1 MRDKKDRRPDVTGCR
16 LFITSRDADEA
27 SRHTIARL
35 IRKHWS
41 VENKVHWPRDAVL
54 AEDRARCRVPAIACS
69 LALLRTS
76 LLALVRASGFAS
88 VTLATEHFAHK
99 SIAAFNAIRHQ
110 QLTALR

>member
-1 MRDKKDRRPDVTGCR
+1 M
-16 LFITSRDADEA
+16 
-27 SRHTIARL
+27 ARL

-54 AEDRARCRVPAIACS
+54 AEDRARCRLPAIACA

-76 LLALVRASGFAS
+76 LLALVHASGFSS
-88 VTLATEHFAHK
+88 VTLATDHFAHN

-110 QLTALR
+110 QLTSLR